1 MTREHL
7 LLALLATASIAPCLA
22 GCGNTELSER
32 HQAVTVDRKDFEGA
46 DRNHARRTIALATLL
61 SQNSYVLAK
70 YIDDAK
76 GTRFC
81 SEELEKFAHTGSLRD
96 ELILKPTGVNIG
108 WSLSAGLYRPDGYTP
123 DAPWYYDQ
131 CFLQYYGAGPLSAND
146 FDVIR
151 NEWWRTRACF
161 GEQFCDAGNR
171 LLSIAQAVHGDPVQ
185 FTNMP
190 YVSIRQYDHVDYFEL
205 LAFDGGYWLH
215 VHLTDCKKEEDLSIV
230 TVNFTA
236 QVDDDLVQPPE
247 DDENLLNLPVFAH

>member
-1 MTREHL
+1 MTGEHL
-7 LLALLATASIAPCLA
+7 MIAILATVSIAPCLA
-22 GCGNTELSER
+22 GCDSTELSDR
-32 HQAVTVDRKDFEGA
+32 QPDITVDRSNFEGA
-46 DRNHARRTIALATLL
+46 DREHAKRTIALATSL
-61 SQNSYVLAK
+61 SQNSYVLTK
-70 YIDDAK
+70 YIDDPK

-81 SEELEKFAHTGSLRD
+81 SEELKEFAYTGSLRD
-96 ELILKPTGVNIG
+96 DLILKPTGINIG
-108 WSLSAGLYRPDGYTP
+108 WSLKAGAYKHGDSAP

-131 CFLQYYGAGPLSAND
+131 CYLQYYGDGPLSADD

-151 NEWWRTRACF
+151 NEWWRTRAFF

-185 FTNMP
+185 FKNMP

-230 TVNFTA
+230 TINFTA